1 MVLEHTAKIGMILGL
16 NLQFASKENYEE
28 EIYKK
33 IKYDERIVEIRK
45 DITFKKDYKS
55 QCIIIIAIL
64 AE

>member
-1 MVLEHTAKIGMILGL
+1 MLEHIVKIGMILGL

-64 AE
+64 AI